1 MIYTVNSLKVK
12 RGEREVLKGLDFNF
26 SSGEFFAVLG
36 SNGAGKSTLLKA
48 MTSELPLSSGSI
60 FLDEQN
66 ISLAHL
72 QDQAKVRSVLPQN
85 CQLNFDFPVREVV
98 LMGRSPYAKSWESD
112 EDIRIAIK
120 AMEKA
125 DVSHLMDKRFT
136 QLSGG
141 EQQRVCYA
149 RSLAQIWSD
158 EEEAKFLFLDEPV
171 SNLDPEHQQRT
182 LRSAKAL
189 SKRNVGVLAILHD
202 PNLAA
207 AFADRIMLLHEG
219 KVFAIGSPEEV
230 LTVENLQTVFSVDV
244 EVVEHPRDQ
253 HPLIIHNFIEK

>member
-1 MIYTVNSLKVK
+1 MMYSVNSLVVK
-12 RGEREVLKGLDFNF
+12 RGEREVLKGLDFKF
-26 SSGEFFAVLG
+26 ASGEFLAVLG
-36 SNGAGKSTLLKA
+36 SNGAGKSTLLKS
-48 MTSELPLSSGSI
+48 MTSELQLASGSI

-66 ISLAHL
+66 ISFAHL
-72 QDQAKVRSVLPQN
+72 QDQAKIRSVLPQN
-85 CQLNFDFPVREVV
+85 CQLNFDFSVREVV
-98 LMGRSPYAKSWESD
+98 LMGRSPYGSSWET
-112 EDIRIAIK
+112 EDDFKIAIK

-158 EEEAKFLFLDEPV
+158 DNEAKFLFLDEPV

-189 SKRNVGVLAILHD
+189 TKRNVGVLAILHD
-202 PNLAA
+202 LNLAA

-230 LTVENLQTVFSVDV
+230 LT
-244 EVVEHPRDQ
+244 
-253 HPLIIHNFIEK
+253 EKKLRNRFLC